1 MEEMVRIEILFQ
13 DRMSRSCKDL
23 NQKLI
28 GNIKIKLAR
37 ATLIYFGWAH
47 RSSVLSGNIWYRNK

>member
-1 MEEMVRIEILFQ
+1 MRIEILFQ
-13 DRMSRSCKDL
+13 DRMSRSCEDL

-37 ATLIYFGWAH
+37 ATLIYFGRAH
-47 RSSVLSGNIWYRNK
+47 RSSVI

>member
-1 MEEMVRIEILFQ
+1 MRIELIFQ
-13 DRMSRSCKDL
+13 DRMNRPCEDL

-37 ATLIYFGWAH
+37 ATLIYFGRAH
-47 RSSVLSGNIWYRNK
+47 RSSVI